1 MASNPYLPYTH
12 VWALGY
18 THTHTCTRAHACNTT
33 NFIRFYV
40 YPKLHH
46 MLPYTHTH
54 TNTGSASR
62 PSGCAEN
69 SPLRGRAS
77 TRSLKLKIDFRC
89 NTNDTHTHT
98 HTYSLALAHTCGG
111 EGKGAGGKGCPTQ
124 NTCDAAPFPPRGWVA
139 VLAVHTAHT
148 RHRGSDA
155 RRNVDN
161 DAWAT
166 APPTPKLLPDK
177 PNSTRPCVRPAV
189 NAAV

>member
-1 MASNPYLPYTH
+1 MGAPPPQHRMYDFPYPSKHSIILTHRIMHFTHSRHDSFTHGEQPLPPLHTC
-12 VWALGY
+12 LGSRLY

-98 HTYSLALAHTCGG
+98 YIFTSTCTDLRRRG
-111 EGKGAGGKGCPTQ
+111 EGG
-124 NTCDAAPFPPRGWVA
+124 RW
-139 VLAVHTAHT
+139 
-148 RHRGSDA
+148 
-155 RRNVDN
+155 
-161 DAWAT
+161 
-166 APPTPKLLPDK
+166 
-177 PNSTRPCVRPAV
+177 
-189 NAAV
+189 